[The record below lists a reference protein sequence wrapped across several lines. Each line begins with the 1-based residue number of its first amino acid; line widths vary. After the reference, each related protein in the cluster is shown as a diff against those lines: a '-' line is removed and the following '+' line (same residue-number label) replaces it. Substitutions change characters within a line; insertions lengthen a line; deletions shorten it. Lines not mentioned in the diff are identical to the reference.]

1 MQPPTHQAW
10 TAKAVNQRPPQ
21 VVLREDYSELSGNRM
36 DMMEKAALEV
46 MLEVKL
52 AAIVM
57 VSEG

>member
-10 TAKAVNQRPPQ
+10 TVKAVQRPPQ